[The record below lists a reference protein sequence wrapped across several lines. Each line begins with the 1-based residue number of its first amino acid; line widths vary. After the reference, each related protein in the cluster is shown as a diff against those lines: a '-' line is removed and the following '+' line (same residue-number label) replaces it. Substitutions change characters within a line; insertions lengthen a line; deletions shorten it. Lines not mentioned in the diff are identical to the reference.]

1 MKLNLCLF
9 TVMKGNTLISFK
21 ITILP
26 AYVLGISAVSVTSP
40 VFNLLHIPG
49 QTTEPESYGLCGP
62 HLCLYYITSRVCA
75 RLLGEGG
82 GGRCRG
88 PGSHATTTSCTMS
101 GGQRPVCSPQHG
113 GHHWQDTMRDPVNLS
128 ALHRNF
134 PSPVLG
140 PASVARLPQTTR
152 HGLADKRHIANV
164 MNWWISYWRQ
174 KNFWTLCFF
183 ITNYL
188 NFWFEKET
196 YNLPY

>member
-82 GGRCRG
+82 GAAGVAGLAATPPQLHARWVADNDPCVRH
-88 PGSHATTTSCTMS
+88 STAATTGRTRWGIQSTFQLCTETFHLPCLDRPALLVCRKQPGTAWQTKDTSQMLWIGEYLTE
-101 GGQRPVCSPQHG
+101 
-113 GHHWQDTMRDPVNLS
+113 
-128 ALHRNF
+128 
-134 PSPVLG
+134 
-140 PASVARLPQTTR
+140 
-152 HGLADKRHIANV
+152 DKR
-164 MNWWISYWRQ
+164 ISELYAFLSQ
-174 KNFWTLCFF
+174 
-183 ITNYL
+183 II
-188 NFWFEKET
+188 
-196 YNLPY
+196 